1 MGCVKRHDWRNL
13 SMMKV
18 SGLLLLW
25 LFWLSSSGV
34 VEAADWLTFGYD
46 SQRSGWVFDEKILST
61 QNVLNLELR
70 WKVRVKNEPKALHA
84 LTVPLVASNLGTP
97 QGIKTLVYVAG
108 TSNVLFALDS
118 KNGSLIWSKEFKS
131 HAVPHYEVYW
141 QCPQSITA
149 TPVIDKKNG
158 TIYVITA
165 EGVLY
170 GLDLGTGEIKF
181 GPVQFVTPFSKN
193 WSLNLVDGVLYT
205 SVSQSCSGDLL
216 GIYAMDVREPTRPVT
231 RHLLT
236 DLGGG
241 AGSWGRGGVTIGKNG
256 RIYAATG
263 DGTFDPFTQQYAN
276 SVLAVSLG
284 DLRLLDYFIPLNWR
298 DVNRYDLDI
307 SCTSPVWFAD
317 RDYNLLAV
325 GGKEG
330 VVYLMDAEALGNKD
344 HQTPLF
350 VTPRLAN
357 DEETFAGKGIW
368 GGLSAWKDEEGQTWL
383 YVPVWGEVSNKAPK
397 FPLANGA
404 NPHGSIMAFK
414 VLRDRNTQKPTLEPA
429 WVSGDFNV
437 PEPVVIANGVVF
449 GLSNG
454 EDIRQN
460 KEGGKI
466 DITTIDWT
474 KFKLLTIKERR
485 ANPNRAILYAL
496 DAKTGKTL
504 YNSDVSIDT
513 WTHFS
518 GLAVA
523 NGCVYAVDSS
533 SQTYCFGLKGK

>member
-1 MGCVKRHDWRNL
+1 MKLNGL
-13 SMMKV
+13 SLLVLFCV
-18 SGLLLLW
+18 SGFLPPGTLD
-25 LFWLSSSGV
+25 
-34 VEAADWLTFGYD
+34 AADWLTFGYD
-46 SQRSGWVFDEKILST
+46 PQRSGWAFDEKILSV
-61 QNVLNLELR
+61 QSVERLELK
-70 WKVRVKNEPKALHA
+70 WKVQLKNEPRALHA
-84 LTVPLVASNLGTP
+84 LTVPLVAGNVTTP
-97 QGIKTLVYVAG
+97 QGVKTLVYVAG
-108 TSNVLFALDS
+108 TSNILFALDTKS
-118 KNGSLIWSKEFKS
+118 GTLIWSKKFEP
-131 HAVPHYEVYW
+131 HALPHDEIYW

-149 TPVIDKKNG
+149 TPVIDKGKG
-158 TIYVITA
+158 LIYVITA

-170 GLDLGTGEIKF
+170 GLDLGTGQIKF

-216 GIYAMDVREPTRPVT
+216 GIYAMDVRDPSRPVT
-231 RHLLT
+231 RHLFG

-241 AGSWGRGGVTIGKNG
+241 AGSWGRGGATIGKNG

-263 DGTFDPFTQQYAN
+263 DGTFDPSTQQYAN
-276 SVLAVSLG
+276 SVLAVSVG
-284 DLRLLDYFIPLNWR
+284 DLRLLDHFTPLNWR
-298 DVNRYDLDI
+298 DVNRFDLDI

-317 RDYNLLAV
+317 SDYNLLAV

-330 VVYLMDAEALGNKD
+330 VLYLMDAEALGNKD
-344 HQTPLF
+344 HHTPLF

-368 GGLSAWKDEEGQTWL
+368 GGLSAWKDEAGQSWL
-383 YVPVWGEVSNKAPK
+383 YVPVWGEVSKKAPR
-397 FPLANGA
+397 FPLTNGP

-414 VLRDRNTQKPTLEPA
+414 VVRARASQKPILEPA
-429 WVSGDFNV
+429 WISGDFNV
-437 PEPVVIANGVVF
+437 PEPVVIANGVLF

-466 DITTIDWT
+466 DITTIDWS
-474 KFKLLTIKERR
+474 KFKLLTIEERR
-485 ANPNRAILYAL
+485 ANPHQAILYAL
-496 DAKTGKTL
+496 DAKTGRAL

-523 NGCVYAVDSS
+523 NGCIYAVDFS
-533 SQTYCFGLKGK
+533 SQVYCFGLKAN